1 MIVCDMPIQQPDRSA
16 AVAFDSINA
25 SGPNSLQDFRDRA
38 WMILGWTIVPFLFPF
53 SINHF
58 IQNRYLL
65 GSLALTLMLILS
77 VNSYSLFKR
86 NKELVPV
93 WLIYSL
99 LIMSLVYL
107 IHTIGST
114 ALFWCFPALFVM
126 GFVTE
131 RKIARVMTVISLV
144 ILIPSSFYIS
154 NIELASRFVFTLCMI
169 CFFSDILVG
178 YLIEFQEKLSR
189 LAVHDPLTNAL
200 NRRQLDLYLS
210 EAIEETKRDFGPAS
224 LVLLD
229 IDHFKDVNDTLG
241 HEAGDDVLKDVVKI
255 LHKKQRRLDHIFRI
269 GGEEFLILL
278 RNTELQHAITTA
290 ENLRKYIEEN
300 ELITGKTLTVS
311 LGVAEYKKGESSN
324 EWLARADSNLYEA
337 KNLGRNRVHPVKN

>member
-1 MIVCDMPIQQPDRSA
+1 MPIQQPDRST
-16 AVAFDSINA
+16 AVTFESINA

-38 WMILGWTIVPFLFPF
+38 WMILGWAVVPFLLPF

-65 GSLALTLMLILS
+65 GSLALTVMLILS
-77 VNSYSLFKR
+77 VNSFSLYKR
-86 NKELVPV
+86 NKQLVPV
-93 WLIYSL
+93 WVIYSFLIISLIY
-99 LIMSLVYL
+99 LINTLGP
-107 IHTIGST
+107 TT
-114 ALFWCFPALFVM
+114 LFWCFPALFVM

-131 RKIARVMTVISLV
+131 RKIARTMTAISLL
-144 ILIPSSFYIS
+144 ILTPLSFYIS

-178 YLIEFQEKLSR
+178 YLIELQEKLSK

-210 EAIEETKRDFGPAS
+210 EAIEETKRGFGPAS
-224 LVLLD
+224 LLLLD
-229 IDHFKDVNDTLG
+229 IDHFKKVNDTHG
-241 HEAGDDVLKDVVKI
+241 HEAGDDVLKDVVDI
-255 LHKKQRRLDHIFRI
+255 LHRRQRRLDHVFRI

-278 RNTELQHAITTA
+278 RNTELQHGITTA
-290 ENLRKYIEEN
+290 ESLRKYVEEN
-300 ELITGKTLTVS
+300 ELITGQTLTVS
-311 LGVAEYKKGESSN
+311 LGVAEYKEGESSN
-324 EWLARADSNLYEA
+324 EWLARADSHLYEA